1 MGNWELVDG
10 LDSVEYFLAYEEL
23 LKAIETGIILLIL
36 DIRKTVLTKR
46 SQDLLRPFFYN
57 STVLTKK
64 VSCHLV
70 YV

>member
-46 SQDLLRPFFYN
+46 S
-57 STVLTKK
+57 
-64 VSCHLV
+64 
-70 YV
+70 